1 MKLSTPHLA
10 VTGAAMDVIVPQNHN
25 KKILIGV
32 VSVCLLGLV
41 IAGLWSL
48 MPRGL
53 QVSAADVRIAN
64 VESGIF
70 LDDII
75 VRSKAEAL
83 NSVILDSIE
92 SGRVE
97 EVFARDGALVK
108 KGDILFRISNPQR
121 NLELLQR
128 QSEHT
133 QQISNLANLRVNF
146 EAANSDHQ
154 RRLSDLE
161 FNLMQAKKKH
171 ARNIKLAQQGFIS
184 SVALDESAD
193 TLEQQQRAFN
203 EEKNHSA
210 NETEVKRDAVAQME
224 HAIKTIE
231 TGLTLVNAT
240 VDALVV
246 RAPVAG
252 RLTDF
257 RLQIGETV
265 KTDQHIGRIDDPDK
279 FKLTAQVD
287 EYYLNRIAIGRQGV
301 FRQDAKEYGVEV
313 SQVYPQIKD
322 GRFSIELV
330 FKDGQPTNLNPGQ
343 SLDTQITLGEPKD
356 ALLLPNAPF
365 VTDSG
370 GAWVFVVAANGVDA
384 EKRMIKTG
392 RRNNRQI
399 EVLSG
404 LSAGEKIVVSSY
416 TAFGNTTRLQLKK

>member
-1 MKLSTPHLA
+1 MKVSTPHLA
-10 VTGAAMDVIVPQNHN
+10 VSGAAMDVIVPQTHT
-25 KKILIGV
+25 KKI
-32 VSVCLLGLV
+32 VSGMLLLLC
-41 IAGLWSL
+41 IALMAAGLWRF

-53 QVSAADVRIAN
+53 QVSPDDVRIAN

-70 LDDII
+70 LDDIV

-83 NSVILDSIE
+83 HSVILDSVE

-97 EVFARDGALVK
+97 EVFARDGAIVK
-108 KGDILFRISNPQR
+108 QGEVLFRISNPQR

-146 EAANSDHQ
+146 EAANTDHQ

-171 ARNIKLAQQGFIS
+171 ARNVTLAAQGFIS
-184 SVALDESAD
+184 AVALDESAD
-193 TLEQQQRAFN
+193 TLEQQQRAYN
-203 EEKNHSA
+203 EEKKHSSS
-210 NETEVKRDAVAQME
+210 ETAVKRDAVAQME
-224 HAIKTIE
+224 RAIKNIE
-231 TGLTLVNAT
+231 GGLTLVNAT
-240 VDALVV
+240 VAALVV

-265 KTDQHIGRIDDPDK
+265 KTDQHIGRIDDPLK
-279 FKLTAQVD
+279 FKLSAQVD
-287 EYYLNRIAIGRQGV
+287 EYYLNRVAIGRQGWLK
-301 FRQDAKEYGVEV
+301 QDARDYVVEV
-313 SQVYPQIKD
+313 SRVYPQIKE

-330 FKDGQPTNLNPGQ
+330 FKNQQPSSLSPGQ
-343 SLDTQITLGEPKD
+343 SLDAQITLGEPKA
-356 ALLLPNAPF
+356 ALLLPNAAF

-370 GAWVFVVAANGVDA
+370 GAWVFVVADNGIDA

-404 LSAGEKIVVSSY
+404 LKEGEKIVVSSY
-416 TAFGNTTRLQLKK
+416 AAFGNATRLQMKK